1 MQSEAY
7 NIQQALIL
15 ATSNVM
21 TTIITFI
28 PTLVAALLV
37 IVIGIVVAR
46 WAKWL
51 VVKLLKVVKL
61 SSVLKD
67 SPIDKFL
74 HKAEVTQK
82 IEDLLGNL
90 IRWIVLLV
98 FFIAAI
104 NLLGLTTVS
113 NFLSNILGYIPK
125 VISAALILTV
135 GTIVAG
141 LVESL
146 IKGSLSQISRPT
158 GRLIGKIASYIVM
171 VFTLM
176 AAIAELGI
184 ASNLINTL
192 FIGFVA
198 MLALGFGL
206 AFGLGAK
213 DLVSRMLDDWYTN
226 LKSELK

>member
-1 MQSEAY
+1 MQTGVD
-7 NIQQALIL
+7 NIQQALLI

-21 TTIITFI
+21 TTIISFI
-28 PTLVAALLV
+28 PTFFAALLV
-37 IVIGIVVAR
+37 IVFGVFVAR

-51 VVKLLKVVKL
+51 VVKLLEAVKL
-61 SSVLKD
+61 SNTLKD
-67 SPIDKFL
+67 SPIENFL
-74 HKAEVTQK
+74 QKAEITNK
-82 IEDLLGNL
+82 IEEVLGNL

-98 FFIAAI
+98 FFIAAV

-113 NFLSNILGYIPK
+113 SFLSNILGYLPR

-135 GTIVAG
+135 GTVVAG

-146 IKGSLSQISRPT
+146 IKGSLSHISRPT
-158 GRLIGKIASYIVM
+158 GRLVGKVGSYIVII
-171 VFTLM
+171 FTLL

-184 ASNLINTL
+184 AADLINTL

-213 DLVSRMLDDWYTN
+213 DLVSKILDDWYSN